1 LNIEGED
8 LEIVYRAIDNL
19 WSENLSLMANKR
31 NSLFSSKMR
40 EAYLED
46 ERKMHKLL
54 LKVKDELVRRNESKM

>member
-31 NSLFSSKMR
+31 NSFFSPKMR
-40 EAYLED
+40 EVYRED

-54 LKVKDELVRRNESKM
+54 LKVKDELSNKND